1 MRLEVKCPMDTKDIW
16 DKALVHI
23 KASIDSSVGYRVYIQ
38 QITPVFCSDSVFTVS
53 VSLAISKNMINL
65 RYKSVIENAIEQ
77 VTGHKYTLNV
87 ILENEVEDFLS
98 PPEERHSTPSSDT
111 LNPKYTFDSFVVGE
125 SNRYAAAS
133 ARIAAENP
141 GMDYNPFFLYGNSG
155 LGKTHLMHAIGNEIK
170 KLYPEYK
177 IIYVTSEQF
186 MNEFVDSI
194 VSKTSMEFKRK
205 YRGVDVLLI
214 DDVQFL
220 ENKEGLQEEV
230 FHTFN
235 DLYNRHKQIVLTSDR
250 MPSELVK
257 LEERLRTRF
266 GQGLTFDI
274 SIPNFET
281 RVAILKKKADE
292 HKVAIPDTV
301 LQFIADRI
309 KTNLRE
315 LEGALNKVISVAEIS
330 KSEINLDLAHEV
342 IDTLVP
348 NGGVVKITPEKIID
362 KVAIYYNI
370 DRHEIV
376 GVKRAKKYI
385 MPRQIAM
392 YLCNTLANMNYSMIG
407 DAFGG
412 KDRTTAMHNV
422 QKIENLRIEDPAID
436 DAIKYITKDIQSQ

>member
-1 MRLEVKCPMDTKDIW
+1 MDTKDIW

-38 QITPVFCSDSVFTVS
+38 QINPVFCSDSSFTVS
-53 VSLAISKNMINL
+53 VALAISKNMINL

-77 VTGHKYTLNV
+77 VTGHKYTLNI
-87 ILENEVEDFLS
+87 ILDNEVEDFLTPREENPN
-98 PPEERHSTPSSDT
+98 PPSDT

-125 SNRYAAAS
+125 SNRYAAAF
-133 ARIAAENP
+133 ARSTAEKP

-170 KLYPEYK
+170 RLYPEYK

-235 DLYNRHKQIVLTSDR
+235 DLYGRNKQIVLTSDR
-250 MPSELVK
+250 MPNELVK

-292 HKVAIPDTV
+292 HKVEIPDTV
-301 LQFIADRI
+301 LHFIADRI
-309 KTNLRE
+309 KTNIRE

-330 KSEINLDLAHEV
+330 KSEINLELAHEV

-362 KVAIYYNI
+362 KVAVYYNV

-376 GVKRAKKYI
+376 GVKRGKKYI

-422 QKIENLRIEDPAID
+422 RKISELRESDSAVD

>member
-1 MRLEVKCPMDTKDIW
+1 M
-16 DKALVHI
+16 
-23 KASIDSSVGYRVYIQ
+23 
-38 QITPVFCSDSVFTVS
+38 
-53 VSLAISKNMINL
+53 
-65 RYKSVIENAIEQ
+65 
-77 VTGHKYTLNV
+77 
-87 ILENEVEDFLS
+87 
-98 PPEERHSTPSSDT
+98 
-111 LNPKYTFDSFVVGE
+111 GE

-309 KTNLRE
+309 KTNIRE